1 MSQRGLFTGL
11 FLLGSVTA
19 AGCAKTSTLT
29 VKPSTPLAAELLPAD
44 QLEAGVYKR
53 LLLLPIE
60 TKVDVKDT
68 DVAVLAEK
76 ATSYYSAKLEKALL
90 AHGFELISPEI
101 VARASKGLKAGKLSA
116 AEKALILGKETKADA
131 VFQVQELAVRGTVDY
146 FTVEDLKTLPV
157 DASRVKT
164 DKKGRLYHAE
174 TEQCVFKLPYYEVRF
189 EGKLIDARN
198 GNVLWV
204 GSGRQNVVDALEE
217 SWVAKL
223 DKDCILEKENFVF
236 TDYVAS
242 ESTLDST
249 FAALVSRL
257 LDPMKKSAMAGA
269 PLVTEDKPK
278 PRPKPQPKPAAKPE
292 PPKVKT
298 ATVSGKKGSLRAG
311 PGKRNQRIR
320 IIPRKSKVEVLE
332 TMGEWIKVKTQD
344 GSIGWMHDSV
354 IIVNDN

>member
-1 MSQRGLFTGL
+1 MSQRGCFAGL
-11 FLLGSVTA
+11 FLFATA
-19 AGCAKTSTLT
+19 AAGGCAKTSTLT
-29 VKPSTPLAAELLPAD
+29 VKPSTPQAAELLPAD
-44 QLEAGVYKR
+44 LLEAGVYKK

-60 TKVDVKDT
+60 STLDVKDT
-68 DVAVLAEK
+68 DVAVLSEK
-76 ATSYYSAKLEKALL
+76 QTPYYSAKLEKALL
-90 AHGFELISPEI
+90 AQGFELISPEI
-101 VARASKGLKAGKLSA
+101 VARAEKGIKGGKLSA

-131 VFQVQELAVRGTVDY
+131 VFLVQELSIRGTVDY

-164 DKKGRLYHAE
+164 DKKERLYHSE

-189 EGKLIDARN
+189 EGKLIDARS

-223 DKDCILEKENFVF
+223 DKDCGLEKENFVF
-236 TDYVAS
+236 TDYVAA

-249 FAALVSRL
+249 FGGLITRL

-269 PLVTEDKPK
+269 PLAEEKPVL
-278 PRPKPQPKPAAKPE
+278 PAKPAAKPE

-298 ATVSGKKGSLRAG
+298 ATVSGKKASLRAG

-344 GSIGWMHDSV
+344 GSTGWMHDSV
-354 IIVNDN
+354 IIVNDG

>member
-1 MSQRGLFTGL
+1 MSQRGLVAGL
-11 FLLGSVTA
+11 FLLASMTV

-29 VKPSTPLAAELLPAD
+29 VKPSTPQAAELLPAE
-44 QLEAGVYKR
+44 QLKAGVYKR

-60 TKVDVKDT
+60 SDVDVKDT
-68 DVAVLAEK
+68 DVAVVSEK
-76 ATSYYSAKLEKALL
+76 AAAYYSAKLEKALL
-90 AHGFELISPEI
+90 AQGFELISPEI
-101 VARASKGLKAGKLSA
+101 VARAEKGIKGGKLSA

-131 VFQVQELAVRGTVDY
+131 VFLVQELAIRGTVDY

-164 DKKGRLYHAE
+164 DKKERLYHSE

-189 EGKLIDARN
+189 EGKLIDARS
-198 GNVLWV
+198 GDVLWV

-223 DKDCILEKENFVF
+223 DKDCTLEKENFVF

-249 FAALVSRL
+249 FAGLVSRL
-257 LDPMKKSAMAGA
+257 LEPMKKSAMAGTS
-269 PLVTEDKPK
+269 LVAEE
-278 PRPKPQPKPAAKPE
+278 KPAAAPKPE
-292 PPKVKT
+292 PKPEPAKVKT
-298 ATVSGKKGSLRAG
+298 ATVSGKKASLRAG

-320 IIPRKSKVEVLE
+320 IIPRKSKVEVIE

-354 IIVNDN
+354 IIVNGD

>member
-1 MSQRGLFTGL
+1 MT
-11 FLLGSVTA
+11 TA
-19 AGCAKTSTLT
+19 ACAKTSTLT
-29 VKPSTPLAAELLPAD
+29 VKPSTPQAAELLPAE

-60 TKVDVKDT
+60 SDVDVKDT

-90 AHGFELISPEI
+90 AQGFELISPEI
-101 VARASKGLKAGKLSA
+101 VARAEKGLKGGKLSA

-131 VFQVQELAVRGTVDY
+131 VFQVQELAIRGTVDY

-157 DASRVKT
+157 DASRVKA
-164 DKKGRLYHAE
+164 DKKGRLFHSE

-189 EGKLIDARN
+189 EGKLIDARS
-198 GNVLWV
+198 GDVLWV
-204 GSGRQNVVDALEE
+204 GSGRENVVDALEE

-223 DKDCILEKENFVF
+223 DKDCGLEKENFVF

-257 LDPMKKSAMAGA
+257 LEPMKKSAMAGA
-269 PLVTEDKPK
+269 PLVADVKPVVA
-278 PRPKPQPKPAAKPE
+278 KPAPKPE
-292 PPKVKT
+292 PKPEPAKVKT
-298 ATVSGKKGSLRAG
+298 ATVSGKKASLRAG

-344 GSIGWMHDSV
+344 GSSGWMHDSV
-354 IIVNDN
+354 IIVNDG

>member
-1 MSQRGLFTGL
+1 M
-11 FLLGSVTA
+11 TA
-19 AGCAKTSTLT
+19 TGCAKTSTLT
-29 VKPSTPLAAELLPAD
+29 VKPSTPQAAELLPAD

-60 TKVDVKDT
+60 NSVDVKDT
-68 DVAVLAEK
+68 DVAVLSEK
-76 ATSYYSAKLEKALL
+76 STSYYSAKLEKALL
-90 AHGFELISPEI
+90 AQGFELISPEI
-101 VARASKGLKAGKLSA
+101 VARAEKGIKGGKLSG

-146 FTVEDLKTLPV
+146 FTVEDLKTQPV
-157 DASRVKT
+157 DASRVKA

-174 TEQCVFKLPYYEVRF
+174 TEQCVFKLPYYELRF

-223 DKDCILEKENFVF
+223 DKDCTLEKENFVF
-236 TDYVAS
+236 TDYVAL

-249 FAALVSRL
+249 FGSLVSRL
-257 LDPMKKSAMAGA
+257 LEPMKKSAMAGA
-269 PLVTEDKPK
+269 PLVAETKPAPK
-278 PRPKPQPKPAAKPE
+278 PEAKPE
-292 PPKVKT
+292 PEPAKVKT
-298 ATVSGKKGSLRAG
+298 ATVSGKKASLRAG

-344 GSIGWMHDSV
+344 GSTGWMHDSV
-354 IIVNDN
+354 IIVNE

>member
-1 MSQRGLFTGL
+1 MTTG
-11 FLLGSVTA
+11 
-19 AGCAKTSTLT
+19 GCAKNSTLT
-29 VKPSTPLAAELLPAD
+29 VKPSTPQAAELLPAD
-44 QLEAGVYKR
+44 LLEAGVYKK

-60 TKVDVKDT
+60 SKLDVKDT

-76 ATSYYSAKLEKALL
+76 QTSYYSAKIEKALL
-90 AHGFELISPEI
+90 AQGFELISPEI
-101 VARASKGLKAGKLSA
+101 VARAEKGIKGGKLSA

-131 VFQVQELAVRGTVDY
+131 VFLVQELAIRGTVDY
-146 FTVEDLKTLPV
+146 FTVEDLKTQPV

-164 DKKGRLYHAE
+164 DKKDRLYHSE

-189 EGKLIDARN
+189 EGKLIDARS

-223 DKDCILEKENFVF
+223 DKDCGLEKENFVF

-249 FAALVSRL
+249 FGGLVSRL
-257 LDPMKKSAMAGA
+257 LEPMKKSAMAGA
-269 PLVTEDKPK
+269 PLLADE
-278 PRPKPQPKPAAKPE
+278 KPAPPKAEPKPE

-298 ATVSGKKGSLRAG
+298 ATVSGKKASLRAG

-320 IIPRKSKVEVLE
+320 MIPRKSKVEVLE

-344 GSIGWMHDSV
+344 GSTGWMHDSV
-354 IIVNDN
+354 IIVNDG

>member
-1 MSQRGLFTGL
+1 MSQRGFFAGL
-11 FLLGSVTA
+11 FLVATMTA
-19 AGCAKTSTLT
+19 AGCAKNSTLT
-29 VKPSTPLAAELLPAD
+29 VKPSAPAAAELLPAE
-44 QLEAGVYKR
+44 QLEASVYKR

-60 TKVDVKDT
+60 SAVDVKDT
-68 DVAVLAEK
+68 NVAVVTEK

-90 AHGFELISPEI
+90 AQGFELISPEI
-101 VARASKGLKAGKLSA
+101 VARAEKGIKGGKLSA

-131 VFQVQELAVRGTVDY
+131 VFQVQELAVRGAVDY
-146 FTVEDLKTLPV
+146 YTVEDLKTLPV

-164 DKKGRLYHAE
+164 DKKERLYHSE

-189 EGKLIDARN
+189 EAKLIDARN

-223 DKDCILEKENFVF
+223 DKDCGLEKENFVF

-249 FAALVSRL
+249 FGGLVSRL
-257 LDPMKKSAMAGA
+257 LEPMKKSAMAGA
-269 PLVTEDKPK
+269 PLVADEKPAPK
-278 PRPKPQPKPAAKPE
+278 PEPKPEAKPE

-298 ATVSGKKGSLRAG
+298 ATVSGKKASLRAG

-320 IIPRKSKVEVLE
+320 VIPRKSKVEVLE

-344 GSIGWMHDSV
+344 GSTGWMHDSV
-354 IIVNDN
+354 IIVNDD

>member
-1 MSQRGLFTGL
+1 MSQRGFFTPL
-11 FLLGSVTA
+11 FLLASVATT
-19 AGCAKTSTLT
+19 GCAKTSTLE
-29 VKPSTPLAAELLPAD
+29 VKPSTPQAAELLPAD
-44 QLEAGVYKR
+44 LLEAGVYKK

-60 TKVDVKDT
+60 STLDVKDT
-68 DVAVLAEK
+68 EVAVLSEK
-76 ATSYYSAKLEKALL
+76 QTPYYSAKLEKALL
-90 AHGFELISPEI
+90 AQGFELISPEI
-101 VARASKGLKAGKLSA
+101 VARAEKGIKGGKLSA

-131 VFQVQELAVRGTVDY
+131 VFLVQELSIRGTVDY
-146 FTVEDLKTLPV
+146 FTVEDLETLPV

-164 DKKGRLYHAE
+164 DKKERLYHSE

-189 EGKLIDARN
+189 EAKLIDARS

-223 DKDCILEKENFVF
+223 DKDCGLEKENFVF

-249 FAALVSRL
+249 FGGLITRL
-257 LDPMKKSAMAGA
+257 LDPMTKSAMAGA
-269 PLVTEDKPK
+269 PLAADEEPAPK
-278 PRPKPQPKPAAKPE
+278 AEPKPE

-298 ATVSGKKGSLRAG
+298 ATVSGKKASLRAG

-344 GSIGWMHDSV
+344 GSTGWMHDSV
-354 IIVNDN
+354 IIVNDD